1 MVVIDKYEKIE
12 ILTQTDLTNT
22 VWDANSD
29 LTLNE
34 YCSDEGIKERLSDFR
49 RGIKFKRFLMKNE
62 KYNIVERRA
71 EKSHPTSRSLVN
83 IVFSRTSKA
92 GLAFQIIKRE
102 KRVFFLCGWFDQ

>member
-83 IVFSRTSKA
+83 IVFSRTSGVRPCISDNKKRKA
-92 GLAFQIIKRE
+92 CI
-102 KRVFFLCGWFDQ
+102 FFVWMV